1 MPGHFLVRP
10 VTDPTRDLDVFDGGA
25 ELDAAGCREIFAALN
40 PAAPWHDE
48 YLQPVD
54 ERLVLVRILANL
66 AGAHR
71 RSGDRAGL
79 CWALTLRSELPEM
92 SERERRE
99 LAVVPGARSA
109 EHTSEIQSL

>member
-10 VTDPTRDLDVFDGGA
+10 VTDPTRYLDVFDGGA
-25 ELDAAGCREIFAALN
+25 ELDAAGCREIFATLN

-79 CWALTLRSELPEM
+79 CWALTLRSELPAL
-92 SERERRE
+92 SERSEERRLGKE
-99 LAVVPGARSA
+99 CVSTCKSRWSPV
-109 EHTSEIQSL
+109 Q